1 MGQVSRTPRDPG
13 TTGVVLMMAFMMICC
28 IGLLLLFLAIPLF
41 GWPVGLGIVAVG
53 AVAMLFFHQRVMRH

>member
-1 MGQVSRTPRDPG
+1 
-13 TTGVVLMMAFMMICC
+13 MMAFTMICC